1 MQPIRC
7 RRGWILIGA
16 LSHWAGRGLWAP
28 PFAHPGSGALFD
40 GGRKWGC
47 YHCLMDDEPQSEGGG
62 VVPEL
67 GILGPVVGLVALQQ
81 SLLAI
86 KYLLGAEIS
95 SGHLHVMDAWTGEHR
110 QIALSVRPDCVLCQ
124 ARH

>member
-1 MQPIRC
+1 
-7 RRGWILIGA
+7 
-16 LSHWAGRGLWAP
+16 
-28 PFAHPGSGALFD
+28 
-40 GGRKWGC
+40 
-47 YHCLMDDEPQSEGGG
+47 MDDEPQSEGGG
-62 VVPEL
+62 CAEL

-86 KYLLGAEIS
+86 KYLLGSEIS

-110 QIALSVRPDCVLCQ
+110 QIALSVRPDCALCQ